1 MKSFLFSALAIL
13 MFSSISAQRFYY
25 VETNNLVDRLLKAG
39 LEKSDQYVVASAIG
53 SDYTVRTKLVTGRD
67 DGELNLEI
75 SLADSV
81 TQKEIFRTR
90 EQFCFTNVNRQPEL
104 FYGVVIRSFLQR
116 RIGELI
122 ISARQDH
129 AGMFREQL
137 KARKDNT

>member
-104 FYGVVIRSFLQR
+104 FYSVVIRSFLQR